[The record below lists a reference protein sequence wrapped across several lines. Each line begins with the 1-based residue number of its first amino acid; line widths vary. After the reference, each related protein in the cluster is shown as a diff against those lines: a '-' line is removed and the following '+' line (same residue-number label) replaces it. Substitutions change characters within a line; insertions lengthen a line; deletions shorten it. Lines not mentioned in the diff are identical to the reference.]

1 MLNDGLARMR
11 QINKDVNNNNQL
23 MDHTNQQL
31 VEDNERLME
40 IGERIKT
47 TVGVLKE
54 AGKHIT
60 AVAKS
65 YYKDKCIVG
74 VSILVLLLVIT
85 VVVVGI
91 VKNKSA
97 SATAASPTP
106 STANATNATNA
117 TNSTAFVFSP
127 VILDFANGLSQFV
140 PIT

>member
-1 MLNDGLARMR
+1 MLNDGLSRMR
-11 QINKDVNNNNQL
+11 KITKDVNNNNQL
-23 MDHTNQQL
+23 VDKTNQQL
-31 VEDNERLME
+31 IEDNERLME

-91 VKNKSA
+91 VKNKTVS
-97 SATAASPTP
+97 STTPSPTTTN
-106 STANATNATNA
+106 STNTTNT
-117 TNSTAFVFSP
+117 TNSTAFVYSP
-127 VILDFANGLSQFV
+127 FVLDIANGIYQFV